1 MSEFE
6 NKVALITGAS
16 SGIGFATAEILGKN
30 GAKVVIADI
39 NESRMKEAVA
49 KLKDEGITAL
59 GVQTDIGD
67 SASVQNAIDTAVKEF
82 GGLDYAANCAGR
94 PGVFKPLNELSD
106 DEFSQTIDTT
116 LKGDFYLIR
125 AETNEFLK
133 KGHGAIV
140 NISGLGCT
148 IATPTMSSL
157 AAAGTGIEGLT
168 RGAAI
173 DYADK
178 GIRVNCVSP
187 AATYTNMTKKS
198 FDNDALGKQLINLVP
213 MKRYAQPSEIANA
226 IVFLLS
232 NKASF
237 INGQVIQVDGGSS
250 TGSNAR

>member
-16 SGIGFATAEILGKN
+16 SGIGFATARILGKS
-30 GAKVVIADI
+30 GAKIVMADI
-39 NESRMKEAVA
+39 NETRMKSSIE
-49 KLKDEGITAL
+49 KLKADGITVL
-59 GVQTDIGD
+59 GLKTDTGD
-67 SASVQNAIDTAVKEF
+67 SQNVQNTVDTAMEKF
-82 GGLDYAANCAGR
+82 GRLDYAANCAGR

-106 DEFSQTIDTT
+106 EEFSQTIDTT

-133 KGHGAIV
+133 QGHGAIV

-148 IATPTMSSL
+148 IATPTTSSL

-213 MKRYAQPSEIANA
+213 MKRYAQPEEIADV

-232 NKASF
+232 KKASF

-250 TGSNAR
+250 TGNNVR

>member
-30 GAKVVIADI
+30 GAKVAIADI
-39 NESRMKEAVA
+39 NEPRMKEAVA

-67 SASVQNAIDTAVKEF
+67 STSVQNAIDTAVKEF

-198 FDNDALGKQLINLVP
+198 FDNDALGKQLIDLVP

-226 IVFLLS
+226 IVYLLS
-232 NKASF
+232 DKASF

>member
-39 NESRMKEAVA
+39 NEPRMKEAVA

-59 GVQTDIGD
+59 GVKTDIGN
-67 SASVQNAIDTAVKEF
+67 SASVQNAIDTAVNEF

-106 DEFSQTIDTT
+106 EEFSQTIDTT
-116 LKGDFYLIR
+116 LKGDFYLLW

-133 KGHGAIV
+133 NGHGAIV

-213 MKRYAQPSEIANA
+213 MKRYAQPSEIANV

-232 NKASF
+232 SKASF
-237 INGQVIQVDGGSS
+237 VNGQVIQVDGGSS